1 MTKKNIHED
10 VLKNNK
16 AMSVDVDTFATLLND
31 QLSLHHEVLR
41 KGDFVVDDVMS
52 FQRKIIVEAILDKL
66 SWLMSGERGT
76 EGYVDKTKARI
87 AEAQRRFRGDEIS
100 TVYLQGAIAE
110 HKAAIA
116 KHQAL
121 EDIFEDL
128 QESYRAEHDE
138 RYVPYGTSR
147 WANVRRDTRSDVPA
161 DIKAELEALGMTPE
175 IGGVANTD
183 GVDTTSDV
191 A

>member
-1 MTKKNIHED
+1 M
-10 VLKNNK
+10 
-16 AMSVDVDTFATLLND
+16 
-31 QLSLHHEVLR
+31 LR

-121 EDIFEDL
+121 EDIFE
-128 QESYRAEHDE
+128 EPENRPSAKRA
-138 RYVPYGTSR
+138 P
-147 WANVRRDTRSDVPA
+147 RRRA
-161 DIKAELEALGMTPE
+161 
-175 IGGVANTD
+175 
-183 GVDTTSDV
+183 
-191 A
+191 

>member
-1 MTKKNIHED
+1 MTKKNVE
-10 VLKNNK
+10 
-16 AMSVDVDTFATLLND
+16 TFATVVTETFTLNE
-31 QLSLHHEVLR
+31 EVLR
-41 KGDFVVDDVMS
+41 RQDFVIDDVMS

-100 TVYLQGAIAE
+100 TLYLQGAIAE
-110 HKAAIA
+110 HKAAIS
-116 KHQAL
+116 KHTAL
-121 EDIFEDL
+121 EEIFEDL
-128 QESYRAEHDE
+128 QESYRAEHGE

-147 WANVRRDTRSDVPA
+147 WANGRRDTRSEVPA

-183 GVDTTSDV
+183 GVDTTSEV